1 MKKPVYSFRLDK
13 DTVEKAQASGI
24 DLPRFIEVTLQ
35 EQLKLNKCRLCG
47 AVQRGKK

>member
-13 DTVEKAQASGI
+13 DVMEKAANAGI

-35 EQLKLNKCRLCG
+35 ERLNIKKCPMCG
-47 AVQRGKK
+47 QKRKVEK

>member
-13 DTVEKAQASGI
+13 DVMEKAQQSGI

-35 EQLKLNKCRLCG
+35 ERLNIGKCPMCG
-47 AVQRGKK
+47 AKQRIKK